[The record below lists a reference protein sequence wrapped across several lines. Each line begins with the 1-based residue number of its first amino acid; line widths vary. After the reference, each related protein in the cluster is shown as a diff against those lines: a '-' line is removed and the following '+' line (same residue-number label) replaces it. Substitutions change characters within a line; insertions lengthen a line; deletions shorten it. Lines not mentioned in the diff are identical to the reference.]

1 MTRGSGRWLALL
13 LVLPFWACAGV
24 GVSKDE
30 LPGGEIAMRWYD
42 EEATRHR
49 REAVVDL
56 TNRAGGGRQSEGVA
70 VARVDDM
77 SRYMGQLF
85 GVATDID
92 PRSIE
97 RRFPGRLVFFDPRD
111 GSIAQVEGAR
121 PGGNPSDL
129 SADGD
134 RLLFTQV
141 DGKYRQLYEYLR
153 STGEIRRVTRGPDVH
168 ADGCYGPDGR
178 VVVLRATVQG
188 HNAFSRLLISQGEG
202 RPPAEVSSGPSDW
215 GPACAPDG
223 SAIAWVAVDAKR
235 GDQLMTRMPPQGGTI
250 RKLGP
255 GKDPSFSADSE
266 WIVYSA
272 RVGKVWQLFRIRPDG
287 SGRHPM
293 GRNTLDSV
301 QPAFSP
307 DGRLVVY
314 VSDDGFDRRPYLRRF
329 DGSGDTILLDNGSG
343 INPIW

>member
-1 MTRGSGRWLALL
+1 MTRGFGRWLALL
-13 LVLPFWACAGV
+13 LVLPLGACAGV
-24 GVSKDE
+24 GVRKDE
-30 LPGGEIAMRWYD
+30 LPDGEIALRWYD
-42 EEATRHR
+42 EKATRHR

-56 TNRAGGGRQSEGVA
+56 TQRASGGQQGAGVA

-85 GVATDID
+85 GVETDID

-111 GSIAQVEGAR
+111 GSISEVEGAR

-129 SADGD
+129 SSDGD
-134 RLLFTQV
+134 RLLFTQL

-168 ADGCYGPDGR
+168 ADGCYGPGGR
-178 VVVLRATVQG
+178 VVLLRATVQG
-188 HNAFSRLLISQGEG
+188 HNAFSRLLISQGAG
-202 RPPAEVSSGPSDW
+202 RPPAEVSRGPSDW

-223 SAIAWVAVDAKR
+223 SAVAWVAVDAKR
-235 GDQLMTRMPPQGGTI
+235 GDQLMTRMPPEGGTI

-329 DGSGDTILLDNGSG
+329 DGTGDTILLDNGSG